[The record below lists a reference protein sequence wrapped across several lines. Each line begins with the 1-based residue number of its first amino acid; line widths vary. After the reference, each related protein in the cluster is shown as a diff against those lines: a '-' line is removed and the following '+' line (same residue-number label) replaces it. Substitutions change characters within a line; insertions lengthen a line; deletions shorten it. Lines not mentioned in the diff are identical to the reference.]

1 MTHLSA
7 VEFRAL
13 GRRTVDF
20 IADYW
25 ETVESLRVT
34 PDMKPGDLLARLPAH
49 PPEAGL
55 LTPLPSR
62 KGLGEGSSE
71 SPAASDH
78 NVASWD
84 PIFADLSS
92 LILPALT
99 HWQSP
104 NFFGFF
110 PANAS
115 FPAILGELLSAG
127 LAQQGMLWTTSPA
140 CTELEMRV
148 MDWLAEMLGLPE
160 SFRFGTSTN
169 GGGAIQGTASE
180 ALVSA
185 IVAARHRI
193 LKANASSQSPH
204 LVAYASTQA
213 HSSFIKAC
221 IITGLATGTDDRAHC
236 RLIETDDN
244 LSMRPDFLEAA
255 MLEDIAAGRMP
266 FFVMGTIGT
275 TSSTAV
281 DPIDAIADTVRSH
294 APLAWLHVD
303 AAHAGSLLI
312 CPEFR
317 HFSKGVEHADSF
329 CFNPHKWLLT
339 NFDCDCFFTRDR
351 DALTS
356 AMSITPEYLRN
367 AGTDSGAVD
376 YRDWHTPLGRRF
388 RALKLWL
395 VIRHYGVEGLQA
407 FIREHVRLASL
418 LESWVREDSRF
429 EIAAPRTM
437 NLVCLRLAPR
447 SIHGEQE
454 QTDATNARTKAIMD
468 RANATGNAFFSHTI
482 LPPTVAHPHPR
493 LVIRVAIGATLTQE
507 SHVRNAWHLIRS
519 LAD

>member
-1 MTHLSA
+1 MTHLSPD
-7 VEFRAL
+7 EFRVL

-25 ETVESLRVT
+25 ETVDSLRVT
-34 PDMKPGDLLARLPAH
+34 PDMTPGGLLAKLPQH

-55 LTPLPSR
+55 
-62 KGLGEGSSE
+62 G
-71 SPAASDH
+71 AAT
-78 NVASWD
+78 SWD
-84 PIFADLSS
+84 PVFSDLAR

-160 SFRFGTSTN
+160 TFRFESTSPTRERESSP
-169 GGGAIQGTASE
+169 GGGVIQGTASE

-185 IVAARHRI
+185 IVAARHRV

-221 IITGLATGTDDRAHC
+221 MITGLATGPDDRTDC

-244 LSMRPDFLEAA
+244 LAMRPDLLAA
-255 MLEDIAAGRMP
+255 AVREDAAAGRLP

-351 DALTS
+351 ASLTS

-407 FIREHVRLASL
+407 FIREHIRLASL
-418 LESWVREDSRF
+418 LETWVREDSRF
-429 EIAAPRTM
+429 EVAAPRTM

-447 SIHGEQE
+447 SVNGVQE
-454 QTDATNARTKAIMD
+454 QPDATNARTKAIMD
-468 RANATGNAFFSHTI
+468 RANATGKAFFSHTV
-482 LPPTVAHPHPR
+482 LPPTAAQPHPR
-493 LVIRVAIGATLTQE
+493 LVFRVAIGATLTQE
-507 SHVRNAWHLIRS
+507 THVRNAWDLIRS

>member
-1 MTHLSA
+1 MTHLSPA
-7 VEFRAL
+7 EFRAL

-34 PDMKPGDLLARLPAH
+34 PDVKPGDLLAKLPQH
-49 PPEAGL
+49 PPQV
-55 LTPLPSR
+55 
-62 KGLGEGSSE
+62 GLGS
-71 SPAASDH
+71 AT
-78 NVASWD
+78 SWD
-84 PIFADLSS
+84 PVFADLSS
-92 LILPALT
+92 LILPSLS

-160 SFRFGTSTN
+160 NFRFGTSTN
-169 GGGAIQGTASE
+169 GGGVIQGTASE

-185 IVAARHRI
+185 IVAARHRTVRS
-193 LKANASSQSPH
+193 LARASGSSIAPHH

-221 IITGLATGTDDRAHC
+221 MITGLSTGPDDRSHC

-244 LSMRPDFLEAA
+244 LAMRPDLLAAA
-255 MLEDIAAGRMP
+255 MRQDVAAGRVP

-275 TSSTAV
+275 TSSTAI
-281 DPIDAIADTVRSH
+281 DPIQSIADTIAAL
-294 APLAWLHVD
+294 APRAWFHVD
-303 AAHAGSLLI
+303 AAHAGSMLI

-317 HFSKGVEHADSF
+317 HFSSGIEHADSF

-351 DALTS
+351 ASLTS

-418 LESWVREDSRF
+418 FESWVSKDARF

-447 SIHGEQE
+447 TINGVQE
-454 QTDATNARTKAIMD
+454 QPDATNARTKALMD
-468 RANATGNAFFSHTI
+468 RANVTGNAFFSHTI

-507 SHVRNAWHLIRS
+507 IHVRNAWNLLRS
-519 LAD
+519 RAD

>member
-1 MTHLSA
+1 MTHLSPA
-7 VEFRAL
+7 DFRVL
-13 GRRTVDF
+13 GRRAVDF

-25 ETVESLRVT
+25 EAVETLRVT
-34 PDMKPGDLLARLPAH
+34 PNMKPGELLAKLPPKA
-49 PPEAGL
+49 PPQ
-55 LTPLPSR
+55 
-62 KGLGEGSSE
+62 GLG
-71 SPAASDH
+71 SP
-78 NVASWD
+78 ASWD
-84 PIFADLSS
+84 PVFDDLSS
-92 LILPALT
+92 LLLPALT
-99 HWQSP
+99 NWQSP

-148 MDWLAEMLGLPE
+148 MDWLADMLGLPE
-160 SFRFGTSTN
+160 SFRFSTSTN
-169 GGGAIQGTASE
+169 GGGVIQGTASE

-185 IVAARHRI
+185 IVAAKHRS
-193 LKANASSQSPH
+193 LKSLARASGSSKAPPH
-204 LVAYASTQA
+204 FVAYASTQA

-221 IITGLATGTDDRAHC
+221 MITGLASGPNDRTRC

-244 LSMRPDFLEAA
+244 HAMKPDLLAAA
-255 MLEDIAAGRMP
+255 MRQDQAAGRTP

-281 DPIDAIADTVRSH
+281 DPIDRIADVVRER

-317 HFSKGVEHADSF
+317 HFSRGVEHADSL

-339 NFDCDCFFTRDR
+339 NFDCDCFFTSDR
-351 DALTS
+351 QTLTA

-407 FIREHVRLASL
+407 FIREHVRLATL
-418 LESWVREDSRF
+418 LESWVRDDKRF
-429 EIAAPRTM
+429 EIATPRTM
-437 NLVCLRLAPR
+437 NLVCIRLTPR
-447 SIHGEQE
+447 LIDGKSESAE
-454 QTDATNARTKAIMD
+454 STNARTKALMD
-468 RANATGNAFFSHTI
+468 RANATGKAFFSHTV
-482 LPPTVAHPHPR
+482 LPPTAGHPAPQ

-507 SHVRNAWHLIRS
+507 RHVRDAWLLLQS
-519 LAD
+519 LAE